1 MPSNQVQADSLGRC
15 WRGLEKP
22 PAVID
27 SDIIDIR
34 SSDENWTESNSDE
47 RVCVIIGAGPAGLT
61 AAYELSQTGFVP
73 LVLEQDQIVGGI
85 ARTVE
90 HAGYRFD
97 IGGHRFFT
105 KIQSIDDWWKQIL
118 DDDMLVCSRLSRIHY
133 NNKFFDYPL
142 KPLNAIAGLG
152 PVEALRIAASYVVA
166 QIFPHPVESTFEQWV
181 CNRFGRRLYEIFFKN
196 YTEKV
201 WGMKCSE
208 IGADW
213 AAQRIKNLDFS
224 SLVKSMFLRG
234 KEGEI
239 TTLIS
244 KFAYP
249 RLGPGMMWE
258 RVAQVLEKRGFPVQF
273 GCRATKLHLNEGRLT
288 AVTVKEASG
297 SESRI
302 CGEHFISSMP
312 IRELI
317 SCLDGRVP
325 KQVLEASQKLRYRD
339 FLTVGLIVNDPCVFS
354 DNWIYIHSPNVKV
367 GRIQN
372 FKNWS
377 PEMVPDP
384 SKSSLGLEYFV
395 QKDDELWSAEDG
407 DLIELAKKECAQLGL
422 IDEADVIDGVVIRM
436 EKAYPVYDQSY
447 KENLSAIRTF
457 LDTIP
462 NLQLVGRNG
471 QHRYNNQ
478 DHSML
483 TAIYAARNLCGADH
497 DLWEVNVDG
506 EYHEEVKPRRRGDRL
521 VPQTIQLDPL
531 ALLQSAFARYDP
543 YALGCAL
550 SVVLALAMLF
560 LVAPL
565 LAHGQVPSELML
577 LRNYLFG
584 FDITWRGIAIGVM
597 EISMGGFLLGFGMAH
612 AINSVTGWHERR
624 LLHKLELAA
633 AFYEQPLEPE
643 HD

>member
-1 MPSNQVQADSLGRC
+1 MSEYQ
-15 WRGLEKP
+15 
-22 PAVID
+22 
-27 SDIIDIR
+27 
-34 SSDENWTESNSDE
+34 ENWTQSGSND
-47 RVCVIIGAGPAGLT
+47 RHCVIIGAGPAGLT
-61 AAYELSQTGFVP
+61 AAYELSQAGLVP
-73 LVLEQDQIVGGI
+73 VVLEQDEIVGGI

-90 HAGYRFD
+90 YAGYRFD

-105 KIQSIDDWWKQIL
+105 KVQSIDDWWKQIL
-118 DDDMLVCSRLSRIHY
+118 DADMLVCSRLSRIHY
-133 NNKFFDYPL
+133 NSKFFDYPL

-152 PVEALRIAASYVVA
+152 PVEAVRIAASYAWA
-166 QIFPHPVESTFEQWV
+166 QVFPFPTEANFEQWV

-201 WGMKCSE
+201 WGIKCSE

-213 AAQRIKNLDFS
+213 AAQRIKNLDFT
-224 SLVKSMFLRG
+224 SLVKNMFLRSQ
-234 KEGEI
+234 EGEI

-244 KFAYP
+244 KFLYP

-258 RVAQVLEKRGFPVQF
+258 RVAQILASRGFPVRL
-273 GCRATKLHLNEGRLT
+273 GCRVTRLHLAEGRLT
-288 AVTVKEASG
+288 AVTVVDQDG
-297 SESRI
+297 GESRI
-302 CGEHFISSMP
+302 VGEDFISSMP
-312 IRELI
+312 IQELVAH
-317 SCLDGRVP
+317 LDAEVP
-325 KQVLEASQKLRYRD
+325 KRVLEAGQNLRYRD
-339 FLTVGLIVNDPCVFS
+339 FLTVGLIINKPSVFS

-377 PEMVPDP
+377 PDMVPDL

-395 QKDDELWSAEDG
+395 QKDDDLWGAKDEA
-407 DLIELAKKECAQLGL
+407 LIELAKNECAELGL
-422 IDEADVIDGVVIRM
+422 INKTDVIDGVVIRM

-447 KENLSAIRTF
+447 KENLLVIRAY

-462 NLQLVGRNG
+462 NLQLIGRNG

-483 TAIYAARNLCGADH
+483 TAIYAARNLCGANH
-497 DLWEVNVDG
+497 DLWNVNVDG
-506 EYHEEVKPRRRGDRL
+506 EYHEEIRQSSDRL
-521 VPQTIQLDPL
+521 VPQTMQTDALV
-531 ALLQSAFARYDP
+531 LLQSAFARYDP

-550 SVVLALAMLF
+550 SIVLGLGMLL

-565 LAHGQVPSELML
+565 LVQDRTPPELML

-584 FDITWRGIAIGVM
+584 FDATWKGIALGILETSVV
-597 EISMGGFLLGFGMAH
+597 GFLLGFVMAR
-612 AINSVTGWHERR
+612 AINFVTGWHERR
-624 LLHKLELAA
+624 LLHKLEMAA
-633 AFYEQPLEPE
+633 AVYEEPLEPA

>member
-1 MPSNQVQADSLGRC
+1 MPSNHVQATDTVGRC

-27 SDIIDIR
+27 SDVVDIR
-34 SSDENWTESNSDE
+34 SSDENWTESNSDD

-152 PVEALRIAASYVVA
+152 PVEAVRIAASYVVA
-166 QIFPHPVESTFEQWV
+166 QIFPHPVEATFEQWV

-224 SLVKSMFLRG
+224 SLVKSMFLG
-234 KEGEI
+234 SKDGEI
-239 TTLIS
+239 TTLIG

-258 RVAQVLEKRGFPVQF
+258 RVAQVLERRGFPVRF
-273 GCRATKLHLNEGRLT
+273 GCRVTKLHLNEGRLT
-288 AVTVKEASG
+288 AVTVKEADG
-297 SESRI
+297 SENRI

-317 SCLDGRVP
+317 SCLDRVP
-325 KQVLEASQKLRYRD
+325 KRILEASQNLRYRD
-339 FLTVGLIVNDPCVFS
+339 FLTVGLIVNKPNVFS

-395 QKDDELWSAEDG
+395 QKDDELWSAEDKV
-407 DLIELAKKECAQLGL
+407 LIELAKKECAQLGL
-422 IDEADVIDGVVIRM
+422 IDEADVVDGVVIRM

-447 KENLSAIRTF
+447 KENLSVIRAF

-462 NLQLVGRNG
+462 NLQLIGRNG

-497 DLWEVNVDG
+497 DLWNVNVDG
-506 EYHEEVKPRRRGDRL
+506 EYHEEVKPGRRGDRL
-521 VPQTIQLDPL
+521 VPQTMQLDPL

-565 LAHGQVPSELML
+565 LYGQTPSELML

-584 FDITWRGIAIGVM
+584 FDTTWKGIAIGIIETSV
-597 EISMGGFLLGFGMAH
+597 GGFLLGFGMAH
-612 AINSVTGWHERR
+612 AINYVTGWHERR

>member
-1 MPSNQVQADSLGRC
+1 MSEYQ
-15 WRGLEKP
+15 
-22 PAVID
+22 
-27 SDIIDIR
+27 
-34 SSDENWTESNSDE
+34 ENRTESSSSQG
-47 RVCVIIGAGPAGLT
+47 RCVIIGAGPAGLT
-61 AAYELSQTGFVP
+61 VAYELSQSGLAPV
-73 LVLEQDQIVGGI
+73 VLEQDQIVGGI

-105 KIQSIDDWWKQIL
+105 KVQSIDDLWKQIL
-118 DDDMLVCSRLSRIHY
+118 EDDMLVCSRLSRIHY

-152 PVEALRIAASYVVA
+152 PVEALRIGASYVGA
-166 QIFPHPVESTFEQWV
+166 QIFPYTTEATFEQWV

-208 IGADW
+208 IGSDW
-213 AAQRIKNLDFS
+213 AAQRIKNLDFRT
-224 SLVKSMFLRG
+224 LIKNMFLSG
-234 KEGEI
+234 EEDEI
-239 TTLIS
+239 TTLIR
-244 KFAYP
+244 KFLYP

-258 RVAQVLEKRGFPVQF
+258 RVAQILARRGFPVRL
-273 GCRATKLHLNEGRLT
+273 GSRVTKLHLTDGRLT
-288 AVTVKEASG
+288 AVTAVSSDG
-297 SESRI
+297 SENRI
-302 CGEHFISSMP
+302 GGEHFISSMP
-312 IRELI
+312 IKELVAN
-317 SCLDGRVP
+317 LDTGVP
-325 KQVLEASQKLRYRD
+325 KRVMEAARNLRYRD
-339 FLTVGLIVNDPCVFS
+339 FLTVGLIVNNPSVFS

-395 QKDDELWSAEDG
+395 QKDDELWSAKDG
-407 DLIELAKKECAQLGL
+407 DLIELAKNECAQLGL
-422 IDEADVIDGVVIRM
+422 INKTDVIDGVVIRM

-447 KENLSAIRTF
+447 KENLSVIRAY

-462 NLQLVGRNG
+462 NLQLIGRNG

-483 TAIYAARNLCGADH
+483 TAIYAARNLCGADY
-497 DLWEVNVDG
+497 DLWDVNVDG
-506 EYHEEVKPRRRGDRL
+506 EYHEENRPRRSADRL
-521 VPQTIQLDPL
+521 VPQTMQLDPL

-550 SVVLALAMLF
+550 TVVLGLGMLC
-560 LVAPL
+560 LVVPL
-565 LAHGQVPSELML
+565 LAQGEAQPDLML

-584 FDITWRGIAIGVM
+584 FDATRTGVALGVL
-597 EISMGGFLLGFGMAH
+597 ETSVGGFLFGFVMAH
-612 AINSVTGWHERR
+612 AINYVTGWHERR
-624 LLHKLELAA
+624 LLHKLEIAA
-633 AFYEQPLEPE
+633 AFYEQPLEPA

>member
-1 MPSNQVQADSLGRC
+1 MPSNHVQATDTVGRC

-27 SDIIDIR
+27 SDIVDIR
-34 SSDENWTESNSDE
+34 SSDENWTESNSND

-105 KIQSIDDWWKQIL
+105 KVQSIDDWWKQIL

-166 QIFPHPVESTFEQWV
+166 QIFPHPVEATFEQWV

-224 SLVKSMFLRG
+224 SLVKSMFLG
-234 KEGEI
+234 SKDGEI
-239 TTLIS
+239 TTLIG
-244 KFAYP
+244 KFAVP
-249 RLGPGMMWE
+249 SSWAWNDVGASGSSLGEARLSRSVRMSRDQAASE
-258 RVAQVLEKRGFPVQF
+258 RGEAHSRY
-273 GCRATKLHLNEGRLT
+273 REG
-288 AVTVKEASG
+288 SDG

-317 SCLDGRVP
+317 SCLDGGVP
-325 KQVLEASQKLRYRD
+325 KRVLEASQNLRYRD
-339 FLTVGLIVNDPCVFS
+339 FLTVGLIVNKPSVFS

-377 PEMVPDP
+377 PGDGTG
-384 SKSSLGLEYFV
+384 SIKKLTGAGILCTKGRRTLE
-395 QKDDELWSAEDG
+395 
-407 DLIELAKKECAQLGL
+407 
-422 IDEADVIDGVVIRM
+422 R
-436 EKAYPVYDQSY
+436 
-447 KENLSAIRTF
+447 
-457 LDTIP
+457 
-462 NLQLVGRNG
+462 
-471 QHRYNNQ
+471 
-478 DHSML
+478 
-483 TAIYAARNLCGADH
+483 
-497 DLWEVNVDG
+497 
-506 EYHEEVKPRRRGDRL
+506 RRRGFDR
-521 VPQTIQLDPL
+521 V
-531 ALLQSAFARYDP
+531 
-543 YALGCAL
+543 
-550 SVVLALAMLF
+550 
-560 LVAPL
+560 
-565 LAHGQVPSELML
+565 GQKRVRS
-577 LRNYLFG
+577 
-584 FDITWRGIAIGVM
+584 TWSDR
-597 EISMGGFLLGFGMAH
+597 
-612 AINSVTGWHERR
+612 
-624 LLHKLELAA
+624 
-633 AFYEQPLEPE
+633 
-643 HD
+643 

>member
-1 MPSNQVQADSLGRC
+1 MSVASVEPSDDKRTDN
-15 WRGLEKP
+15 
-22 PAVID
+22 
-27 SDIIDIR
+27 
-34 SSDENWTESNSDE
+34 NYNS
-47 RVCVIIGAGPAGLT
+47 RRCVIIGGGPAGLT
-61 AAYELSQTGFVP
+61 AAYELSQTGIEP

-90 HAGYRFD
+90 YAGYRFD

-105 KIQSIDDWWKQIL
+105 KVKSIDDWWKEIL
-118 DDDMLVCSRLSRIHY
+118 SNDMLVRGRLSRIHY

-152 PVEALRIAASYVVA
+152 PLEALRIGASYVWA
-166 QIFPHPVESTFEQWV
+166 QIFPSHVEVTFEQWV
-181 CNRFGRRLYEIFFKN
+181 SNRFGRRLYEIFFKN

-224 SLVKSMFLRG
+224 SLLRNMFLRG

-244 KFAYP
+244 QFSYP

-258 RVAQVLEKRGFPVQF
+258 KVAQVLAARGFPVRLGWQVI
-273 GCRATKLHLNEGRLT
+273 KLHLADGRLT
-288 AVTVKEASG
+288 AVTAMDRDG
-297 SESRI
+297 RESRI
-302 CGEHFISSMP
+302 QGEHFISSMP
-312 IRELI
+312 IRELVA
-317 SCLDGRVP
+317 SLDGEVP
-325 KQVLEASQKLRYRD
+325 KRVSEASQKLRYRD
-339 FLTVGLIVNDPCVFS
+339 FLTVGLILNKPRVFD

-377 PEMVPDP
+377 PDMVPDP
-384 SKSSLGLEYFV
+384 SKTSLGLEYFV
-395 QKDDELWSAEDG
+395 QKDDELWSARDE
-407 DLIELAKKECAQLGL
+407 DLIELAKEECAELGL
-422 IDEADVIDGVVIRM
+422 INKADVVEGIVIRM

-447 KENLSAIRTF
+447 KENLSVIRSY
-457 LDTIP
+457 LDAIP

-483 TAIYAARNLCGADH
+483 TAIYAARNLSGAYH
-497 DLWEVNVDG
+497 NLWDVNVDG
-506 EYHEEVKPRRRGDRL
+506 EYHEEVRPERSSDRL
-521 VPQTIQLDPL
+521 VPQAVLLDPL

-543 YALGCAL
+543 YALGWAL
-550 SVVLALAMLF
+550 SVIFGLGMLY
-560 LVAPL
+560 LVSPL
-565 LAHGQVPSELML
+565 LIQGQAPSELIL

-584 FDITWRGIAIGVM
+584 FNATWAGVGLGILQFSAA
-597 EISMGGFLLGFGMAH
+597 GFLFGFVTAH
-612 AINSVTGWHERR
+612 AVNWTTGWHEKR
-624 LLHKLELAA
+624 LLRKLEMA

-643 HD
+643 A